1 MEKRIG
7 SMENLVINKNFWN
20 NKNSLQ
26 LTIKDFQGEVYS
38 GKVMQLIKQTLE
50 NIRLGK
56 QQQTN
61 GEKNGTVQYMV
72 TDSTIKR

>member
-1 MEKRIG
+1 MLYLQNG
-7 SMENLVINKNFWN
+7 TQMN
-20 NKNSLQ
+20 NH

-61 GEKNGTVQYMV
+61 GEKKCNNTKHGYKQHKQM
-72 TDSTIKR
+72 KK

>member
-1 MEKRIG
+1 MLYLQNG
-7 SMENLVINKNFWN
+7 TQMN
-20 NKNSLQ
+20 NH

-72 TDSTIKR
+72 TDITTK

>member
-1 MEKRIG
+1 MD
-7 SMENLVINKNFWN
+7 N
-20 NKNSLQ
+20 Q

-61 GEKNGTVQYMV
+61 GEKNGTIQYMA

>member
-1 MEKRIG
+1 M
-7 SMENLVINKNFWN
+7 NK
-20 NKNSLQ
+20 Q

>member
-1 MEKRIG
+1 MD
-7 SMENLVINKNFWN
+7 N
-20 NKNSLQ
+20 Q

-56 QQQTN
+56 QQQTKDK
-61 GEKNGTVQYMV
+61 KNGTVQYMA

>member
-1 MEKRIG
+1 MD
-7 SMENLVINKNFWN
+7 N
-20 NKNSLQ
+20 Q

-61 GEKNGTVQYMV
+61 GEKNATVQYMV
-72 TDSTIKR
+72 TDSTTK

>member
-1 MEKRIG
+1 M
-7 SMENLVINKNFWN
+7 N
-20 NKNSLQ
+20 NQ

-56 QQQTN
+56 QQQQK
-61 GEKNGTVQYMV
+61 EKNGTVQYMV
-72 TDSTIKR
+72 TDSTTK

>member
-1 MEKRIG
+1 MD
-7 SMENLVINKNFWN
+7 N
-20 NKNSLQ
+20 Q

-61 GEKNGTVQYMV
+61 GEKKWNSSIHGYRHHNQM
-72 TDSTIKR
+72 KK

>member
-1 MEKRIG
+1 M
-7 SMENLVINKNFWN
+7 N
-20 NKNSLQ
+20 NQ

-56 QQQTN
+56 QKQTN
-61 GEKNGTVQYMV
+61 GEKNATVQYMV
-72 TDSTIKR
+72 TDSTTK

>member
-1 MEKRIG
+1 MD
-7 SMENLVINKNFWN
+7 N
-20 NKNSLQ
+20 Q

-61 GEKNGTVQYMV
+61 GEKNATIRSMV
-72 TDSTIKR
+72 TNSTSK